1 MHNSCTDCGTGH
13 VTEEEIRRFA
23 KSKNLDAVD
32 AVEKMNFQLWKEQDL
47 DETVI
52 EDVQKHREENTLF
65 ELDVRVCATDT
76 DRTPERDRCVA

>member
-23 KSKNLDAVD
+23 ESKNLDAVD

-65 ELDVRVCATDT
+65 ELDIRACATDT
-76 DRTPERDRCVA
+76 DRTSERDRCVA